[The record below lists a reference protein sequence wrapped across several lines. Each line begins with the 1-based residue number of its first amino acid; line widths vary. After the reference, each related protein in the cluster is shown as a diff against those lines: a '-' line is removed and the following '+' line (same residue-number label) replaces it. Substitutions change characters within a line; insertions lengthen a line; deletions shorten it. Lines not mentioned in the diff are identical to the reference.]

1 MSLLLFLPA
10 GTLYFPGALLLMGV
24 LFVPMIAAG
33 FVLCVLKWC
42 GKLPEADVGEI
53 WKSIAFAYGVGLGTI
68 DFNICRDNW
77 VESKGENQQ

>member
-1 MSLLLFLPA
+1 
-10 GTLYFPGALLLMGV
+10 
-24 LFVPMIAAG
+24 
-33 FVLCVLKWC
+33 LKWC

-77 VESKGENQQ
+77 VENKGETE